1 MEKLIS
7 MKEIRKKLPVNDPDY
22 IAFRQMKGILGKYD
36 SDKMRKER
44 IDEVIARY
52 KRCT

>member
-7 MKEIRKKLPVNDPDY
+7 MKEIRKKLPINDPDY
-22 IAFRQMKGILGKYD
+22 IAFRRMKGILGEYD
-36 SDKMRKER
+36 SNNLRKEKT
-44 IDEVIARY
+44 DEVIARY